1 MQRDITLSGKG
12 WGVYKGPTAMEQ
24 SDVIFTSSDKFTTR
38 FRRGPPDVE
47 WKNANGEVVATA
59 VTLPEP
65 SMDLGTYA
73 NGQAI
78 YCPDQKLE
86 LAAGLPEKELNLLI
100 AAWCMS
106 IWKQNQKK
114 NREPLSLNSGGS
126 LQISIILARD

>member
-12 WGVYKGPTAMEQ
+12 WGVYKGPSAIHQ
-24 SDVIFTSSDKFTTR
+24 SDVVFTSNDKFTSR

-47 WKNANGEVVATA
+47 WKNANGQVVATS
-59 VTLPEP
+59 VTFPE
-65 SMDLGTYA
+65 SSVDLGTYA
-73 NGQAI
+73 NGQTI

-86 LAAGLPEKELNLLI
+86 LAAELPEKELNLLI
-100 AAWCMS
+100 ASWCMS

-126 LQISIILARD
+126 LRILVMVDK